1 MTNDQTSA
9 PNIRYRWTVL
19 VMLTLVYT
27 FNFIDRQI
35 LVILQEPIKADL
47 GLSDAQLGLLT
58 GFSFALVYVTAGI
71 PIAWLADRSNRRN
84 IVAASLAFW
93 SFMTAISGL
102 VQNFG
107 QLLAARLGVGVGEAG
122 GSPPSHSMIS
132 DYFPPG
138 SRGTAL
144 SFYSMGIYIGVL
156 FGFAAG
162 GWIAENFGWRNA
174 FFVIGIP
181 GILYALAV
189 LWVVKEPKRGQFD
202 VGGTPPKSS
211 LSETMNCLRGR
222 PTFWWISIGCA
233 FTAFVSY
240 GNGNFMPS
248 FLMRNHGLS
257 LAEVGAILG
266 LISGLS
272 GATGTFLGG
281 FLADRLG
288 VRDIRWYVWIP
299 MLGGITAMIP
309 AYYTLLGENTTLIIA
324 AMIPSQILGALYLG
338 PCIATCH
345 NLVSPGMRAMASA
358 ILYFVLNIIGLGLGP
373 LTVGILSDAF
383 ASTFGEKQPS
393 LRHGHHPHYQ
403 PDRCLLFINGCAQS
417 ETGSGDQPPGTGSL
431 RIRHLEAVTRAYDP
445 PSRIRITGQTSVLV
459 QLTL

>member
-1 MTNDQTSA
+1 
-9 PNIRYRWTVL
+9 
-19 VMLTLVYT
+19 
-27 FNFIDRQI
+27 
-35 LVILQEPIKADL
+35 
-47 GLSDAQLGLLT
+47 
-58 GFSFALVYVTAGI
+58 
-71 PIAWLADRSNRRN
+71 
-84 IVAASLAFW
+84 
-93 SFMTAISGL
+93 
-102 VQNFG
+102 
-107 QLLAARLGVGVGEAG
+107 
-122 GSPPSHSMIS
+122 MIS
-132 DYFPPG
+132 DYFPPS

-281 FLADRLG
+281 FLADRLS
-288 VRDIRWYVWIP
+288 VKDIRWYVWIP
-299 MLGGITAMIP
+299 MLGGLTAMIP

-383 ASTFGEKQPS
+383 ASTYGDNN
-393 LRHGHHPHYQ
+393 LRY
-403 PDRCLLFINGCAQS
+403 AM
-417 ETGSGDQPPGTGSL
+417 
-431 RIRHLEAVTRAYDP
+431 AVTLTI
-445 PSRIRITGQTSVLV
+445 SLV
-459 QLTL
+459 GVFFLWMGARGLKRDLELNQQALSAAADG

>member
-1 MTNDQTSA
+1 MTPEQAGTVST
-9 PNIRYRWTVL
+9 RYRWTVL

-35 LVILQEPIKADL
+35 LVILQEPIKAEL

-93 SFMTAISGL
+93 SLMTALSGL
-102 VQNFG
+102 VQNYG
-107 QLLAARLGVGVGEAG
+107 QLLAARIGVGVGEAG

-132 DYFPPG
+132 DYFPL
-138 SRGTAL
+138 SNRGTAL

-174 FFVIGIP
+174 FFAIGIP

-189 LWVVKEPKRGQFD
+189 IWIIKEPPRGQYD
-202 VGGTPPKSS
+202 LGGTPPKASMT
-211 LSETMNCLRGR
+211 ETIHCLRSR
-222 PTFWWISIGCA
+222 PTFWWISVGCA

-272 GATGTFLGG
+272 GAAGTLLGG
-281 FLADRLG
+281 FLSDRLG

-299 MLGGITAMIP
+299 MLGGLSAMAP
-309 AYYTLLGENTTLIIA
+309 AYYTLLGSNTNLIIA

-358 ILYFVLNIIGLGLGP
+358 LLFFVLNIIGLGLGP
-373 LTVGILSDAF
+373 LTVGILSDQF
-383 ASTFGEKQPS
+383 AGRFGDDNLRYAMVTTLTISLVGVFFLWMGVRS
-393 LRHGHHPHYQ
+393 LRR
-403 PDRCLLFINGCAQS
+403 DLNANQS
-417 ETGSGDQPPGTGSL
+417 AL
-431 RIRHLEAVTRAYDP
+431 AKA
-445 PSRIRITGQTSVLV
+445 
-459 QLTL
+459 

>member
-1 MTNDQTSA
+1 MTPEQAGTVST
-9 PNIRYRWTVL
+9 RYRWTVL

-35 LVILQEPIKADL
+35 LVILQEPIKAEL

-93 SFMTAISGL
+93 SLMTALSGL
-102 VQNFG
+102 VQNYG
-107 QLLAARLGVGVGEAG
+107 QLLAARIGVGVGEAG

-132 DYFPPG
+132 DYFPL
-138 SRGTAL
+138 SNRGTAL

-174 FFVIGIP
+174 FFAIGIP

-189 LWVVKEPKRGQFD
+189 IWIIKEPPRGQYD
-202 VGGTPPKSS
+202 LGGTPPKASMT
-211 LSETMNCLRGR
+211 ETIHCLRSR
-222 PTFWWISIGCA
+222 PTFWWISVGCA

-272 GATGTFLGG
+272 GAAGTLLGG
-281 FLADRLG
+281 FLSDRLG

-299 MLGGITAMIP
+299 MLGGLSAMAP
-309 AYYTLLGENTTLIIA
+309 AYYTLLGSNTNLIIA

-358 ILYFVLNIIGLGLGP
+358 ILFFVLNIIGLGLGP
-373 LTVGILSDAF
+373 LTVGILSDQF
-383 ASTFGEKQPS
+383 AGRFGDDNLRYAMVTTLTISLVGVFFLWMGVRS
-393 LRHGHHPHYQ
+393 LRRDLNANQ
-403 PDRCLLFINGCAQS
+403 SAVAEAQTAS
-417 ETGSGDQPPGTGSL
+417 
-431 RIRHLEAVTRAYDP
+431 
-445 PSRIRITGQTSVLV
+445 
-459 QLTL
+459 

>member
-1 MTNDQTSA
+1 MNQATPA
-9 PNIRYRWTVL
+9 PDSTRYRWTVL
-19 VMLTLVYT
+19 VMLTVVYT

-71 PIAWLADRSNRRN
+71 PIAWLADRANRRN

-93 SFMTAISGL
+93 SLMTALSGL
-102 VQNFG
+102 VQNYG

-132 DYFPPG
+132 DYFPPS

-189 LWVVKEPKRGQFD
+189 LWIIKEPQRGRFD
-202 VGGTPPKSS
+202 PAGTPPQSS
-211 LSETMNCLRGR
+211 LSETLAGLKRR
-222 PTFWWISIGCA
+222 PTFWYLSVGCA
-233 FTAFVSY
+233 FTAFISY
-240 GNGNFMPS
+240 GNGNFMPW
-248 FLMRNHGLS
+248 FLMRNHGMS
-257 LAEVGAILG
+257 LAEVGATLG

-281 FLADRLG
+281 FLADRLAT
-288 VRDIRWYVWIP
+288 RDMRWYVWIP
-299 MLGGITAMIP
+299 ILGGLSAMIP
-309 AYYTLLGENTTLIIA
+309 AYYTLFGENTTLIVA
-324 AMIPSQILGALYLG
+324 AMIPSQILSALYLG

-358 ILYFVLNIIGLGLGP
+358 ILYFVLNLIGLGLGP
-373 LTVGILSDAF
+373 LTVGILSDLYAEP
-383 ASTFGEKQPS
+383 FGENNLRYAMATVLTIGFLGIYFLWMGSRS
-393 LRHGHHPHYQ
+393 LNR
-403 PDRCLLFINGCAQS
+403 D
-417 ETGSGDQPPGTGSL
+417 
-431 RIRHLEAVTRAYDP
+431 LEDNRRA
-445 PSRIRITGQTSVLV
+445 LAAAK
-459 QLTL
+459 

>member
-1 MTNDQTSA
+1 
-9 PNIRYRWTVL
+9 
-19 VMLTLVYT
+19 MLTLVYT

-35 LVILQEPIKADL
+35 LVILQEPIKAEL

-71 PIAWLADRSNRRN
+71 PIAWLADRANRRN

-93 SFMTAISGL
+93 SLMTALSGL
-102 VQNFG
+102 VQNYG

-132 DYFPPG
+132 DYFPPS

-189 LWVVKEPKRGQFD
+189 LWVVKEPQRGQHD
-202 VGGTPPKSS
+202 PAGVPAQSS
-211 LSETMNCLRGR
+211 LAETLAGLKGR
-222 PTFWWISIGCA
+222 PTFWYLSVGCA
-233 FTAFVSY
+233 FSAFVSY

-248 FLMRNHGLS
+248 FLMRNHGMS

-281 FLADRLG
+281 FLADRLAP
-288 VRDIRWYVWIP
+288 RDMRWYVWIP
-299 MLGGITAMIP
+299 ILGGLSSMIP
-309 AYYTLLGENTTLIIA
+309 AYYTLFGESTTFIVA
-324 AMIPSQILGALYLG
+324 AMIPSQILSALYLG

-358 ILYFVLNIIGLGLGP
+358 ILYFVLNLIGLGLGP
-373 LTVGILSDAF
+373 LTVGILSDLF
-383 ASTFGEKQPS
+383 VEPFGDNNLRYAMATALTIGFLGTYFLWMGTRS
-393 LRHGHHPHYQ
+393 LER
-403 PDRCLLFINGCAQS
+403 D
-417 ETGSGDQPPGTGSL
+417 
-431 RIRHLEAVTRAYDP
+431 LEENRRA
-445 PSRIRITGQTSVLV
+445 LA
-459 QLTL
+459 LMN

>member
-1 MTNDQTSA
+1 MTQEPPVAEST
-9 PNIRYRWTVL
+9 RYRWTVL

-71 PIAWLADRSNRRN
+71 PIAWLADRANRRN

-93 SFMTAISGL
+93 SLMTAMSGL
-102 VQNFG
+102 VQNYG
-107 QLLAARLGVGVGEAG
+107 QLLVARLGVGVGEAG
-122 GSPPSHSMIS
+122 GTPPAHSMIS
-132 DYFPPG
+132 DYFPPS

-181 GILYALAV
+181 GILYAFAV
-189 LWVVKEPKRGQFD
+189 LWVVKEPKRGHFD
-202 VGGTPPKSS
+202 PAGAGAPAQSS
-211 LSETMNCLRGR
+211 LSETMAGLRRR
-222 PTFWWISIGCA
+222 PTFWYLSVGCA
-233 FTAFVSY
+233 FSAFVSY

-257 LAEVGAILG
+257 LTEVGVILG

-281 FLADRLG
+281 YMADRLAT
-288 VRDIRWYVWIP
+288 RDMRWYLWIP
-299 MLGGITAMIP
+299 ILGGLSAMIP
-309 AYYTLLGENTTLIIA
+309 AYYTLLGENTTFIVA
-324 AMIPSQILGALYLG
+324 AMIPSQILSALYLG

-358 ILYFVLNIIGLGLGP
+358 ILYFVLNLIGLGLGP
-373 LTVGILSDAF
+373 LTVGILSDFYAEP
-383 ASTFGEKQPS
+383 FGDDN
-393 LRHGHHPHYQ
+393 LRY
-403 PDRCLLFINGCAQS
+403 AM
-417 ETGSGDQPPGTGSL
+417 
-431 RIRHLEAVTRAYDP
+431 A
-445 PSRIRITGQTSVLV
+445 SVLSIGFLGV
-459 QLTL
+459 YFLWMGTRSLNRDLEENRRELAAQR

>member
-1 MTNDQTSA
+1 MPPETPASESV
-9 PNIRYRWTVL
+9 RYRWTVL

-35 LVILQEPIKADL
+35 LVILQEPIKAEL

-71 PIAWLADRSNRRN
+71 PIAWLADRANRRN

-93 SFMTAISGL
+93 SLMTALSGL
-102 VQNFG
+102 VQNYG

-132 DYFPPG
+132 DYFPPS

-189 LWVVKEPKRGQFD
+189 LWVVKEPQRGRHDPAGVPAQ
-202 VGGTPPKSS
+202 SS
-211 LSETMNCLRGR
+211 LAETLAGLKGR
-222 PTFWWISIGCA
+222 PTFWYLSVGCA
-233 FTAFVSY
+233 FSAFVSY

-248 FLMRNHGLS
+248 FLMRNHGMS

-281 FLADRLG
+281 FLADRLAP
-288 VRDIRWYVWIP
+288 RDMRWYVWIP
-299 MLGGITAMIP
+299 ILGGLSSMIP
-309 AYYTLLGENTTLIIA
+309 AYYTLFGESTTFIVA
-324 AMIPSQILGALYLG
+324 AMIPSQILSALYLG

-358 ILYFVLNIIGLGLGP
+358 ILYFVLNLIGLGLGP
-373 LTVGILSDAF
+373 LTVGILSDLF
-383 ASTFGEKQPS
+383 VEPFGDNNLRYAMATALTIGFLGTYFLWMGTRS
-393 LRHGHHPHYQ
+393 LER
-403 PDRCLLFINGCAQS
+403 D
-417 ETGSGDQPPGTGSL
+417 
-431 RIRHLEAVTRAYDP
+431 LEENRRA
-445 PSRIRITGQTSVLV
+445 LA
-459 QLTL
+459 LMN

>member
-1 MTNDQTSA
+1 
-9 PNIRYRWTVL
+9 
-19 VMLTLVYT
+19 MLTLVYT

-71 PIAWLADRSNRRN
+71 PIAWLADRANRRN

-93 SFMTAISGL
+93 SLMTAMSGL
-102 VQNFG
+102 VQNYG
-107 QLLAARLGVGVGEAG
+107 QLLVARLGVGVGEAG
-122 GSPPSHSMIS
+122 GTPPAHSMIS
-132 DYFPPG
+132 DYFPPS

-181 GILYALAV
+181 GILYAFAV
-189 LWVVKEPKRGQFD
+189 LWVVKEPKRGHFD
-202 VGGTPPKSS
+202 PAGAGAPAQSS
-211 LSETMNCLRGR
+211 LSETMAGLRRR
-222 PTFWWISIGCA
+222 PTFWYLSVGCA
-233 FTAFVSY
+233 FSAFISY

-257 LAEVGAILG
+257 LTEVGVILG

-281 FLADRLG
+281 YMADRLAT
-288 VRDIRWYVWIP
+288 RDMRWYLWIP
-299 MLGGITAMIP
+299 ILGGLSAMIP
-309 AYYTLLGENTTLIIA
+309 AYYTLLGENTTFIVA
-324 AMIPSQILGALYLG
+324 AMIPSQILSALYLG

-358 ILYFVLNIIGLGLGP
+358 ILYFVLNLIGLGLGP
-373 LTVGILSDAF
+373 LTVGILSDFYAEP
-383 ASTFGEKQPS
+383 FGDDN
-393 LRHGHHPHYQ
+393 LRY
-403 PDRCLLFINGCAQS
+403 AM
-417 ETGSGDQPPGTGSL
+417 
-431 RIRHLEAVTRAYDP
+431 A
-445 PSRIRITGQTSVLV
+445 SVLSIGFLGV
-459 QLTL
+459 YFLWMGTRSLNRDLEENRRELTAQR

>member
-1 MTNDQTSA
+1 MTQEPPVAEST
-9 PNIRYRWTVL
+9 RYRWTVL

-71 PIAWLADRSNRRN
+71 PIAWLADRANRRN

-93 SFMTAISGL
+93 SLMTAMSGL
-102 VQNFG
+102 VQNYG
-107 QLLAARLGVGVGEAG
+107 QLLVARLGVGVGEAG
-122 GSPPSHSMIS
+122 GTPPAHSMIS
-132 DYFPPG
+132 DYFPPS

-181 GILYALAV
+181 GILYAFAV
-189 LWVVKEPKRGQFD
+189 LWVIKEPKRGHFD
-202 VGGTPPKSS
+202 PAGAGAPAQSS
-211 LSETMNCLRGR
+211 LSETMAGLRRR
-222 PTFWWISIGCA
+222 PTFWYLSVGCA
-233 FTAFVSY
+233 FSAFISY

-257 LAEVGAILG
+257 LTEVGVILG

-281 FLADRLG
+281 YMADRLAT
-288 VRDIRWYVWIP
+288 RDMRWYLWIP
-299 MLGGITAMIP
+299 ILGGLSAMIP
-309 AYYTLLGENTTLIIA
+309 AYYTLLGENTTFIVA
-324 AMIPSQILGALYLG
+324 AMIPSQILSALYLG

-358 ILYFVLNIIGLGLGP
+358 ILYFVLNLIGLGLGP
-373 LTVGILSDAF
+373 LTVGLLSDFYAEP
-383 ASTFGEKQPS
+383 FGDDN
-393 LRHGHHPHYQ
+393 LRY
-403 PDRCLLFINGCAQS
+403 AM
-417 ETGSGDQPPGTGSL
+417 
-431 RIRHLEAVTRAYDP
+431 A
-445 PSRIRITGQTSVLV
+445 SVLSIGFLGV
-459 QLTL
+459 YFLWMGTRSLNRDLEENRRELTAQR

>member
-1 MTNDQTSA
+1 MAEST
-9 PNIRYRWTVL
+9 RYRWTVL

-71 PIAWLADRSNRRN
+71 PIAWLADRANRRN

-93 SFMTAISGL
+93 SLMTAMSGL
-102 VQNFG
+102 VQNYG
-107 QLLAARLGVGVGEAG
+107 QLLVARLGVGVGEAG
-122 GSPPSHSMIS
+122 GTPPAHSMIS
-132 DYFPPG
+132 DYFPPS

-181 GILYALAV
+181 GILYAFAV
-189 LWVVKEPKRGQFD
+189 LWVIKEPKRGHFD
-202 VGGTPPKSS
+202 PAGAGAPAQSS
-211 LSETMNCLRGR
+211 LSETMAGLRRR
-222 PTFWWISIGCA
+222 PTFWYLSVGCA
-233 FTAFVSY
+233 FSAFISY

-257 LAEVGAILG
+257 LTEVGVILG

-281 FLADRLG
+281 YMADRLAT
-288 VRDIRWYVWIP
+288 RDMRWYLWIP
-299 MLGGITAMIP
+299 ILGGLSAMIP
-309 AYYTLLGENTTLIIA
+309 AYYTLLGENTTFIVA
-324 AMIPSQILGALYLG
+324 AMIPSQILSALYLG

-358 ILYFVLNIIGLGLGP
+358 ILYFVLNLIGLGLGP
-373 LTVGILSDAF
+373 LTVGILSDFYAEP
-383 ASTFGEKQPS
+383 FGDDN
-393 LRHGHHPHYQ
+393 LRY
-403 PDRCLLFINGCAQS
+403 AM
-417 ETGSGDQPPGTGSL
+417 
-431 RIRHLEAVTRAYDP
+431 A
-445 PSRIRITGQTSVLV
+445 SVLSIGFLGV
-459 QLTL
+459 YFLWMGTRSLNRDLEENRRELTAQR

>member
-1 MTNDQTSA
+1 MAEST
-9 PNIRYRWTVL
+9 RYRWTVL

-71 PIAWLADRSNRRN
+71 PIAWLADRANRRN

-93 SFMTAISGL
+93 SLMTAMSGL
-102 VQNFG
+102 VQNYG
-107 QLLAARLGVGVGEAG
+107 QLLVARLGVGVGEAG
-122 GSPPSHSMIS
+122 GTPPAHSMIS
-132 DYFPPG
+132 DYFPPS

-181 GILYALAV
+181 GILYAFAV
-189 LWVVKEPKRGQFD
+189 LWVVKEPKRGHFD
-202 VGGTPPKSS
+202 PAGAGAPAQSS
-211 LSETMNCLRGR
+211 LSETMAGLRRR
-222 PTFWWISIGCA
+222 PTFWYLSVGCA
-233 FTAFVSY
+233 FSAFISY

-257 LAEVGAILG
+257 LTEVGVILG

-272 GATGTFLGG
+272 GAAGTFLGG
-281 FLADRLG
+281 YMADRLAT
-288 VRDIRWYVWIP
+288 RDMRWYLWIP
-299 MLGGITAMIP
+299 ILGGLSAMIP
-309 AYYTLLGENTTLIIA
+309 AYYTLLGENTTFIVA
-324 AMIPSQILGALYLG
+324 AMIPSQILSALYLG

-358 ILYFVLNIIGLGLGP
+358 ILYFVLNLIGLGLGP
-373 LTVGILSDAF
+373 LTVGILSDFYAEP
-383 ASTFGEKQPS
+383 FGDDN
-393 LRHGHHPHYQ
+393 LRY
-403 PDRCLLFINGCAQS
+403 AM
-417 ETGSGDQPPGTGSL
+417 
-431 RIRHLEAVTRAYDP
+431 A
-445 PSRIRITGQTSVLV
+445 SVLSIGFLGV
-459 QLTL
+459 YFLWMGTRSLNRDLEENRRELTAHR

>member
-1 MTNDQTSA
+1 MTQEPPVAEST
-9 PNIRYRWTVL
+9 RYRWTVL

-47 GLSDAQLGLLT
+47 GLSDAQLGLLS

-71 PIAWLADRSNRRN
+71 PIAWLADRANRRN

-93 SFMTAISGL
+93 SLMTAMSGL
-102 VQNFG
+102 VQNYG
-107 QLLAARLGVGVGEAG
+107 QLLVARLGVGVGEAG
-122 GSPPSHSMIS
+122 GTPPAHSMIS
-132 DYFPPG
+132 DYFPPS

-181 GILYALAV
+181 GILYAFAV
-189 LWVVKEPKRGQFD
+189 LWVVKEPKRGHFD
-202 VGGTPPKSS
+202 PAGAGAPAQSS
-211 LSETMNCLRGR
+211 LSETMAGLRRR
-222 PTFWWISIGCA
+222 PTFWYLSVGCA
-233 FTAFVSY
+233 FSAFISY

-257 LAEVGAILG
+257 LTEVGVILG

-281 FLADRLG
+281 YMADRLAT
-288 VRDIRWYVWIP
+288 RDMRWYLWIP
-299 MLGGITAMIP
+299 ILGGLSAMIP
-309 AYYTLLGENTTLIIA
+309 AYYTLLGENTTFIVA
-324 AMIPSQILGALYLG
+324 AMIPSQILSALYLG

-358 ILYFVLNIIGLGLGP
+358 ILYFVLNLIGLGLGP
-373 LTVGILSDAF
+373 LTVGILSDFYAEP
-383 ASTFGEKQPS
+383 FGDDN
-393 LRHGHHPHYQ
+393 LRY
-403 PDRCLLFINGCAQS
+403 AM
-417 ETGSGDQPPGTGSL
+417 
-431 RIRHLEAVTRAYDP
+431 A
-445 PSRIRITGQTSVLV
+445 SVLSIGFLGV
-459 QLTL
+459 YFLWMGTRSLNRDLEENRRELTAQR

>member
-1 MTNDQTSA
+1 MTQEPPVAEST
-9 PNIRYRWTVL
+9 RYRWTVL

-71 PIAWLADRSNRRN
+71 PIAWLADRANRRN

-93 SFMTAISGL
+93 SLMTAMSGL
-102 VQNFG
+102 VQNYG
-107 QLLAARLGVGVGEAG
+107 QLLVARLGVGVGEAG
-122 GSPPSHSMIS
+122 GTPPAHSMIS
-132 DYFPPG
+132 DYFPPS

-144 SFYSMGIYIGVL
+144 SFYSMGIYVGVL

-181 GILYALAV
+181 GILYAFAV
-189 LWVVKEPKRGQFD
+189 LWVVKEPKRGHFD
-202 VGGTPPKSS
+202 PAGAGAPAQSS
-211 LSETMNCLRGR
+211 LSETMAGLRRR
-222 PTFWWISIGCA
+222 PTFWYLSVGCA
-233 FTAFVSY
+233 FSAFISY

-257 LAEVGAILG
+257 LTEVGVILG

-281 FLADRLG
+281 YMADRLAT
-288 VRDIRWYVWIP
+288 RDMRWYLWIP
-299 MLGGITAMIP
+299 ILGGLSAMIP
-309 AYYTLLGENTTLIIA
+309 AYYTLLGENTTFIVA
-324 AMIPSQILGALYLG
+324 AMIPSQILSALYLG

-358 ILYFVLNIIGLGLGP
+358 ILYFVLNLIGLGLGP
-373 LTVGILSDAF
+373 LTVGILSDFYAEP
-383 ASTFGEKQPS
+383 FGDDN
-393 LRHGHHPHYQ
+393 LRY
-403 PDRCLLFINGCAQS
+403 AM
-417 ETGSGDQPPGTGSL
+417 
-431 RIRHLEAVTRAYDP
+431 A
-445 PSRIRITGQTSVLV
+445 SVLSIGFLGV
-459 QLTL
+459 YFLWMGTRSLNRDLEENRRELTAQR

>member
-1 MTNDQTSA
+1 MTQEPPVAEST
-9 PNIRYRWTVL
+9 RYRWTVL
-19 VMLTLVYT
+19 IMLTLVYT

-71 PIAWLADRSNRRN
+71 PIAWLADRANRRN
-84 IVAASLAFW
+84 IVVASLAFW
-93 SFMTAISGL
+93 SLMTALSGL
-102 VQNFG
+102 VQNYG
-107 QLLAARLGVGVGEAG
+107 QLLAARLGVGIGEAG

-132 DYFPPG
+132 DYFPLNN
-138 SRGTAL
+138 RGTAL
-144 SFYSMGIYIGVL
+144 SFYSMGIYIGIL

-181 GILYALAV
+181 GILYAVAV
-189 LWVVKEPKRGQFD
+189 LWVVKEPRRGQYD
-202 VGGTPPKSS
+202 QAAALAQSS
-211 LSETMNCLRGR
+211 LSETLARLRSR
-222 PTFWWISIGCA
+222 PTFWYLSVGCA
-233 FTAFVSY
+233 FTSFVAY

-257 LAEVGAILG
+257 LADVGVILG

-281 FLADRLG
+281 FLADRMAA
-288 VRDIRWYVWIP
+288 RDMRWYVWIP
-299 MLGGITAMIP
+299 ILGGLSAMIP
-309 AYYTLLGENTTLIIA
+309 AYYTLFGGNTVLIVA
-324 AMIPSQILGALYLG
+324 AMIPSQILSALYLG

-358 ILYFVLNIIGLGLGP
+358 ILFFVLNLIGLGLGP
-373 LTVGILSDAF
+373 LTVGILSDVYAEP
-383 ASTFGEKQPS
+383 FGENN
-393 LRHGHHPHYQ
+393 LRYAMATALTISFVGVYFLWLGA
-403 PDRCLLFINGCAQS
+403 RNLI
-417 ETGSGDQPPGTGSL
+417 GDLDKNRKELAIQ
-431 RIRHLEAVTRAYDP
+431 R
-445 PSRIRITGQTSVLV
+445 
-459 QLTL
+459 

>member
-1 MTNDQTSA
+1 MTPEQAGTVST
-9 PNIRYRWTVL
+9 RYRWTVL

-35 LVILQEPIKADL
+35 LVILQEPIKAEL

-93 SFMTAISGL
+93 SLMTALSGL
-102 VQNFG
+102 VQNYG
-107 QLLAARLGVGVGEAG
+107 QLLAARIGVGVGEAG

-132 DYFPPG
+132 DYFPL
-138 SRGTAL
+138 SNRGTAL

-174 FFVIGIP
+174 FFAIGIP

-189 LWVVKEPKRGQFD
+189 IWIIKEPPRGQYD
-202 VGGTPPKSS
+202 LGGTPPKASMT
-211 LSETMNCLRGR
+211 ETIHCLRSR
-222 PTFWWISIGCA
+222 PTFWWISVGCA

-272 GATGTFLGG
+272 GAAGTLLGG
-281 FLADRLG
+281 FLSDRLG

-299 MLGGITAMIP
+299 MLGGLSAMAP
-309 AYYTLLGENTTLIIA
+309 AYYTLLGSNTNLIIA

-358 ILYFVLNIIGLGLGP
+358 LLFFVLNIIGLGLGP
-373 LTVGILSDAF
+373 LTVGILSDQF
-383 ASTFGEKQPS
+383 AGRFGDDNLRYAMVTTLTISLVGVFFLWMGVRS
-393 LRHGHHPHYQ
+393 LRRDLNAH
-403 PDRCLLFINGCAQS
+403 QS
-417 ETGSGDQPPGTGSL
+417 AL
-431 RIRHLEAVTRAYDP
+431 AKA
-445 PSRIRITGQTSVLV
+445 
-459 QLTL
+459 

>member
-1 MTNDQTSA
+1 MAEST
-9 PNIRYRWTVL
+9 RYRWTVL

-71 PIAWLADRSNRRN
+71 PIAWLADRANRRN

-93 SFMTAISGL
+93 SLMTAMSGL
-102 VQNFG
+102 VQNYG
-107 QLLAARLGVGVGEAG
+107 QLLVARLGVGVGEAG
-122 GSPPSHSMIS
+122 GTPPAHSMIS
-132 DYFPPG
+132 DYFPPS

-181 GILYALAV
+181 GILYAFAV
-189 LWVVKEPKRGQFD
+189 LWVVKEPKRGHFD
-202 VGGTPPKSS
+202 PAGAEAPAQSS
-211 LSETMNCLRGR
+211 LSETMAGLRRR
-222 PTFWWISIGCA
+222 PTFWYLSVGCA
-233 FTAFVSY
+233 FSAFISY

-257 LAEVGAILG
+257 LTEVGVILG

-281 FLADRLG
+281 YMADRLAT
-288 VRDIRWYVWIP
+288 RDMRWYLWIP
-299 MLGGITAMIP
+299 ILGGLSAMIP
-309 AYYTLLGENTTLIIA
+309 AYYTLLGENTTFIVA
-324 AMIPSQILGALYLG
+324 AMVPSQILSALYLG

-358 ILYFVLNIIGLGLGP
+358 ILYFVLNLIGLGLGP
-373 LTVGILSDAF
+373 LTVGILSDFYAEP
-383 ASTFGEKQPS
+383 FGDDN
-393 LRHGHHPHYQ
+393 LRY
-403 PDRCLLFINGCAQS
+403 AM
-417 ETGSGDQPPGTGSL
+417 
-431 RIRHLEAVTRAYDP
+431 A
-445 PSRIRITGQTSVLV
+445 SVLSIGFLGV
-459 QLTL
+459 YFLWMGTRSLNRDLEENRRELTAHR

>member
-1 MTNDQTSA
+1 MTQEPPVAEST
-9 PNIRYRWTVL
+9 RYRWTVL

-71 PIAWLADRSNRRN
+71 PIAWLADRANRRN
-84 IVAASLAFW
+84 IIATSLAFW
-93 SFMTAISGL
+93 SLMTAMSGL
-102 VQNFG
+102 VQNYG
-107 QLLAARLGVGVGEAG
+107 QLLVARLGVGVGEAG
-122 GSPPSHSMIS
+122 GTPPAHSMIS
-132 DYFPPG
+132 DYFPPS

-181 GILYALAV
+181 GILYAFAV
-189 LWVVKEPKRGQFD
+189 LWVVKEPKRGHFD
-202 VGGTPPKSS
+202 PAGAGAPAQSS
-211 LSETMNCLRGR
+211 LSETMAGLRRR
-222 PTFWWISIGCA
+222 PTFWYLSVGCA
-233 FTAFVSY
+233 FSAFVSY

-257 LAEVGAILG
+257 LTEVGVILG

-281 FLADRLG
+281 YMADRLAT
-288 VRDIRWYVWIP
+288 RDMRWYLWIP
-299 MLGGITAMIP
+299 ILGGLSAMIP
-309 AYYTLLGENTTLIIA
+309 AYYTLLGENTTFIVA
-324 AMIPSQILGALYLG
+324 AMIPSQILSALYLG

-358 ILYFVLNIIGLGLGP
+358 ILYFVLNLIGLGLGP
-373 LTVGILSDAF
+373 LTVGILSDFYAEP
-383 ASTFGEKQPS
+383 FGDDN
-393 LRHGHHPHYQ
+393 LRY
-403 PDRCLLFINGCAQS
+403 AM
-417 ETGSGDQPPGTGSL
+417 
-431 RIRHLEAVTRAYDP
+431 A
-445 PSRIRITGQTSVLV
+445 SVLSIGFLGV
-459 QLTL
+459 YFLWMGTRSLNRDLEENRRELTAQR

>member
-1 MTNDQTSA
+1 
-9 PNIRYRWTVL
+9 
-19 VMLTLVYT
+19 MLTVVYT

-71 PIAWLADRSNRRN
+71 PIAWLADRANRRN

-93 SFMTAISGL
+93 SLMTALSGL
-102 VQNFG
+102 VQNYG

-132 DYFPPG
+132 DYFPPS

-181 GILYALAV
+181 GILYALVV
-189 LWVVKEPKRGQFD
+189 LWVVKEPKRGQYD
-202 VGGTPPKSS
+202 LAGVPAQSS
-211 LSETMNCLRGR
+211 LSETLAGLKRR
-222 PTFWWISIGCA
+222 PTFWYLSVGCA
-233 FTAFVSY
+233 FTAFISY

-248 FLMRNHGLS
+248 FLMRNHGMS

-281 FLADRLG
+281 FLADRLAT
-288 VRDIRWYVWIP
+288 RDMRWYVWIP
-299 MLGGITAMIP
+299 ILGGLSSMIP
-309 AYYTLLGENTTLIIA
+309 AYYTLFGENTTLIVA
-324 AMIPSQILGALYLG
+324 AMIPSQILSALYLG

-358 ILYFVLNIIGLGLGP
+358 ILYFVLNLIGLGLGP
-373 LTVGILSDAF
+373 LTVGILSDLF
-383 ASTFGEKQPS
+383 AEPFGENN
-393 LRHGHHPHYQ
+393 LRYAMATALTIGFLGIYFLWMGSRTLNR
-403 PDRCLLFINGCAQS
+403 DLEDNRRALATAQ
-417 ETGSGDQPPGTGSL
+417 
-431 RIRHLEAVTRAYDP
+431 
-445 PSRIRITGQTSVLV
+445 
-459 QLTL
+459 

>member
-1 MTNDQTSA
+1 MTQEPPVAEST
-9 PNIRYRWTVL
+9 RYRWTVL

-71 PIAWLADRSNRRN
+71 PIAWLADRANRRN

-93 SFMTAISGL
+93 SLMTAMSGL
-102 VQNFG
+102 VQNYG
-107 QLLAARLGVGVGEAG
+107 QLLVARLGVGVGEAG
-122 GSPPSHSMIS
+122 GTPPAHSMIS
-132 DYFPPG
+132 DYFPPS

-181 GILYALAV
+181 GILYAFAV
-189 LWVVKEPKRGQFD
+189 LWVVKEPKRGHFD
-202 VGGTPPKSS
+202 PAGAGAPAQSS
-211 LSETMNCLRGR
+211 LSETMAGLRRR
-222 PTFWWISIGCA
+222 PTFWYLSVGCA
-233 FTAFVSY
+233 FSAFISY

-257 LAEVGAILG
+257 LTEVGVILG

-281 FLADRLG
+281 YMADRLAT
-288 VRDIRWYVWIP
+288 RDMRWYLWIP
-299 MLGGITAMIP
+299 ILGGLSAMIP
-309 AYYTLLGENTTLIIA
+309 AYYTLLGENTTFIVA
-324 AMIPSQILGALYLG
+324 AMIPSQILSALYLG

-358 ILYFVLNIIGLGLGP
+358 ILYFVLNLIGLGLGP
-373 LTVGILSDAF
+373 LTVGILSDFYAEP
-383 ASTFGEKQPS
+383 FGDDN
-393 LRHGHHPHYQ
+393 LRY
-403 PDRCLLFINGCAQS
+403 AM
-417 ETGSGDQPPGTGSL
+417 
-431 RIRHLEAVTRAYDP
+431 A
-445 PSRIRITGQTSVLV
+445 SVLSIGFLGV
-459 QLTL
+459 YFLWMGTRSLNRDLEENRRELTAQR

>member
-1 MTNDQTSA
+1 MTQEPPVAEST
-9 PNIRYRWTVL
+9 RYRWTVL

-71 PIAWLADRSNRRN
+71 PIAWLADRANRRN

-93 SFMTAISGL
+93 SLMTAMSGL
-102 VQNFG
+102 VQNYG
-107 QLLAARLGVGVGEAG
+107 QLLVARLGVGVGEAG
-122 GSPPSHSMIS
+122 GTPPAHSMIS
-132 DYFPPG
+132 DYFPPS

-181 GILYALAV
+181 GILYAFAV
-189 LWVVKEPKRGQFD
+189 LWVVKEPKRGHFD
-202 VGGTPPKSS
+202 PAGAGAPAQSS
-211 LSETMNCLRGR
+211 LSETMAGLRRR
-222 PTFWWISIGCA
+222 PTFWYLSVGCA
-233 FTAFVSY
+233 FSAFISY

-257 LAEVGAILG
+257 LTEVGVILG

-281 FLADRLG
+281 YMADRLAT
-288 VRDIRWYVWIP
+288 RDMRWYLWIP
-299 MLGGITAMIP
+299 ILGGLSAMIP
-309 AYYTLLGENTTLIIA
+309 AYYTLLGENTTFIVA
-324 AMIPSQILGALYLG
+324 AMIPSQILSALYLG

-358 ILYFVLNIIGLGLGP
+358 ILYFVLNLIGLGLGP
-373 LTVGILSDAF
+373 LTVGLLSDFYAEP
-383 ASTFGEKQPS
+383 FGDDN
-393 LRHGHHPHYQ
+393 LRY
-403 PDRCLLFINGCAQS
+403 AM
-417 ETGSGDQPPGTGSL
+417 
-431 RIRHLEAVTRAYDP
+431 A
-445 PSRIRITGQTSVLV
+445 SVLSIGFLGV
-459 QLTL
+459 YFLWMGTRSLNRDLEENRRELTAQR

>member
-1 MTNDQTSA
+1 MTPEQAGTVST
-9 PNIRYRWTVL
+9 RYRWTVL

-35 LVILQEPIKADL
+35 LVILQEPIKAEL

-93 SFMTAISGL
+93 SLMTALSGL
-102 VQNFG
+102 VQNYG
-107 QLLAARLGVGVGEAG
+107 QLLAARIGVGVGEAG

-132 DYFPPG
+132 DYFPV
-138 SRGTAL
+138 SNRGTAL

-174 FFVIGIP
+174 FFAIGIP

-189 LWVVKEPKRGQFD
+189 IWIIKEPPRGQYD
-202 VGGTPPKSS
+202 LGGTPPKASMT
-211 LSETMNCLRGR
+211 ETIHCLRSR
-222 PTFWWISIGCA
+222 PTFWWISVGCA

-272 GATGTFLGG
+272 GAAGTLLGG
-281 FLADRLG
+281 FLSDRLG

-299 MLGGITAMIP
+299 MLGGLSAMAP
-309 AYYTLLGENTTLIIA
+309 AYYTLLGSNTNLIIA

-358 ILYFVLNIIGLGLGP
+358 ILFFVLNIIGLGLGP
-373 LTVGILSDAF
+373 LTVGILSDQF
-383 ASTFGEKQPS
+383 AGRFGDDNLRYAMVTTLTISLVGVFFLWMGVRS
-393 LRHGHHPHYQ
+393 LRR
-403 PDRCLLFINGCAQS
+403 DLNANQS
-417 ETGSGDQPPGTGSL
+417 AL
-431 RIRHLEAVTRAYDP
+431 AEA
-445 PSRIRITGQTSVLV
+445 
-459 QLTL
+459 